1 MIDSHIISS
10 LSNFQSAFRW
20 EPPFAMVVR
29 IPVMAISQTYFFIRA
44 WRLFS
49 KPYWIAVAWAI
60 AVSAEVATGE
70 ADFLVTVFQ
79 RSAANTKP
87 HSTIGEWLRS

>member
-1 MIDSHIISS
+1 MGTT
-10 LSNFQSAFRW
+10 
-20 EPPFAMVVR
+20 FAMVVR

-44 WRLFS
+44 WRLFP

-70 ADFLVTVFQ
+70 ADF
-79 RSAANTKP
+79 
-87 HSTIGEWLRS
+87 